1 MSVSAKAELARKAI
15 HLTTV
20 FIPVGVWFLPVEIWR
35 WPLILLTVAV
45 LIVDF
50 ARLGHHPFARFFRSL
65 VGPALRHHEERELL
79 GSTYLAL
86 SCLLAAIL
94 FPKPIA
100 VAAMGYLILGDGLAG
115 LVGRSWGR
123 VPLAFRK
130 TLEGTVTCLLANLLV
145 GILVLRD
152 PQALLLG
159 AAVAT
164 AVEFFPLPVDDNLAI
179 PLVSGTV
186 LWWAM
191 I

>member
-1 MSVSAKAELARKAI
+1 MSTKAEWARKAI

-20 FIPVGVWFLPVEIWR
+20 FIPLAVWFLPERQWR

-45 LIVDF
+45 LVVDF
-50 ARLGHHPFARFFRSL
+50 ARLGDHRFGRFFRSL

-79 GSTYLAL
+79 GSSYLAIA
-86 SCLLAAIL
+86 CLLAAVL

-100 VAAMGYLILGDGLAG
+100 VASMGYLVLGDGLAG

-130 TLEGTVTCLLANLLV
+130 TLEGTVTCLMANLLV

-152 PQALLLG
+152 PQAVLLG
-159 AAVAT
+159 AAVGT
-164 AVEFFPLPVDDNLAI
+164 AVEFLPLPVDDNLAI
-179 PLVSGTV
+179 PLISGTV

-191 I
+191 L